1 MWVSHFDGYTM
12 DQQEAIPVTSCNTN
26 GSQTS
31 LSFLTCPLLFQTC
44 LSHHEEELAA
54 AEKEEREEKK
64 KKATKQSSRRQPK
77 SHDPSGLPVTSDD
90 GEDSAEEGGGGAVA
104 GVVIF
109 LIVVAVVGVGA
120 FVILRTRL
128 APRLRARLTNT
139 PYGDVGGTNGGRIGR
154 TDSTQNVIA

>member
-1 MWVSHFDGYTM
+1 M
-12 DQQEAIPVTSCNTN
+12 
-26 GSQTS
+26 
-31 LSFLTCPLLFQTC
+31 
-44 LSHHEEELAA
+44 AA
-54 AEKEEREEKK
+54 AEKEKEKK
-64 KKATKQSSRRQPK
+64 KKATKQSSQRQPK
-77 SHDPSGLPVTSDD
+77 SHDPYGRGLPVTSDD

-139 PYGDVGGTNGGRIGR
+139 PYGDIVGGTAGGGRIGR